1 MNPKDQESRKFK
13 ILESAHKLFSHY
25 GFEKT
30 TIEDIAKE
38 AELGKGTIYLE
49 FDSKE
54 AILMAIINNFI
65 SIFFLFIIFEFFINS

>member
-49 FDSKE
+49 
-54 AILMAIINNFI
+54 
-65 SIFFLFIIFEFFINS
+65 

>member
-13 ILESAHKLFSHY
+13 ILESARKLFSHY

-49 FDSKE
+49 FDNKE
-54 AILMAIINNFI
+54 AILMAIIRNFI
-65 SIFFLFIIFEFFINS
+65 EEEF